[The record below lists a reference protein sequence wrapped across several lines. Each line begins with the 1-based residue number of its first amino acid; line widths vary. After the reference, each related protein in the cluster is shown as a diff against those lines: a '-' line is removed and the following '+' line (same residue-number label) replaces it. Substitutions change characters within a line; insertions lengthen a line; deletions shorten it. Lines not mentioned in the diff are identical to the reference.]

1 MTSRRKIT
9 QTMIAISLATLTA
22 CASNQDKLQG
32 NINLP
37 GWVLMPSVENG
48 LADSA
53 CVPWSGHVTIDREQA
68 TAMARNSLVRQIEVK
83 AASMTKTHAS
93 KTDTTGGT
101 NVSASFETNARQI
114 AEATLKGSKAVR
126 GDLFTI
132 DNKQQFCVM
141 VALNSQQ
148 TRQVFDR
155 LVDSSG
161 AQLKANDEQ
170 VLYEQFKA
178 MKGQQEL
185 KETLKN

>member
-1 MTSRRKIT
+1 MTLSSKIT
-9 QTMIAISLATLTA
+9 HGIIAISLATLTA

-48 LADSA
+48 LAESA
-53 CVPWSGHVTIDREQA
+53 CVPWSGHITIDREQA
-68 TAMARNSLVRQIEVK
+68 TAMARNTLVRQIEVK
-83 AASMTKTHAS
+83 SASMTKTHAS

-101 NVSASFETNARQI
+101 NISASFETNARQI
-114 AEATLKGSKAVR
+114 AEATLKGSKAIK

-141 VALNSQQ
+141 VTLDPQQ
-148 TRQVFDR
+148 TRQVFDK

-161 AQLKANDEQ
+161 AQLKTDDEQ
-170 VLYEQFKA
+170 VLYEQFRA

-185 KETLKN
+185 ENAL